1 MAILLDSASLK
12 DASEAA
18 ELGFVSG
25 ITTNPTLMARVT
37 DEPLAHLDR
46 LLAAFPHGPL
56 CYQPTASSVSDMT
69 DQGRA
74 AHALA
79 PERIVIKLPAT
90 LDAVRVA
97 GILRSQDVRC
107 ALTAV
112 YSPAQAL
119 LAHEVGCI
127 WVIPYVDRAARQS
140 VGGLVVVD
148 ALAAVLSAVHS
159 DTRILAASLKSA
171 AQVVDSVVHGSH
183 DITAPLDVLRALP
196 AHPLTESA
204 VAEFARASAK
214 AAV

>member
-1 MAILLDSASLK
+1 
-12 DASEAA
+12 
-18 ELGFVSG
+18 
-25 ITTNPTLMARVT
+25 
-37 DEPLAHLDR
+37 
-46 LLAAFPHGPL
+46 
-56 CYQPTASSVSDMT
+56 MT